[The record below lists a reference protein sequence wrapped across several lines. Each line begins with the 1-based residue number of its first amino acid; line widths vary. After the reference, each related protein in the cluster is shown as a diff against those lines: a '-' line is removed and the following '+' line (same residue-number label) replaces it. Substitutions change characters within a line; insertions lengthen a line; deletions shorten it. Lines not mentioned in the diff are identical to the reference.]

1 MIERS
6 GTGIG
11 KSGTGIEKSG
21 TGIEKSGTGIEK
33 DGTGIEKSGTGI
45 RRFFVTC
52 TLAGLLCTGS
62 VNAGSVDPAG
72 TLQVVVQDNTVA
84 VSWIIGESVFSG
96 VSRLSGTYASLMLTE
111 VALAAPVFDYE
122 GTVNG
127 TGSNTKVTGNG
138 TGSSTKVTGNGTGNS
153 TEVTGNGTGSSTDV
167 TGNGTG
173 SSTDVT
179 GNGTGSSTDVT
190 GNGTGSSTDVTG
202 NGTGSSTDV
211 TGNGTGSSTD
221 VTGNGTGSSTDV
233 TGNGTGS
240 SIQVTGNGTGGEAIT
255 ITFPQG
261 TGMIM
266 EVSVGCGSA
275 LVTVLDQSFVPIV
288 EFTDVAVYGDARFCD
303 ADVDEP
309 GRGENK
315 SKF

>member
-1 MIERS
+1 MMSRWMIERS

-211 TGNGTGSSTD
+211 TGNGTGSS
-221 VTGNGTGSSTDV
+221 
-233 TGNGTGS
+233 
-240 SIQVTGNGTGGEAIT
+240 IQVTGNGTGGEAIT

-315 SKF
+315 SEF

>member
-1 MIERS
+1 MSRWMIERS
-6 GTGIG
+6 GTGIE

-45 RRFFVTC
+45 RRSLVTC
-52 TLAGLLCTGS
+52 ALAGLLCIGS
-62 VNAGSVDPAG
+62 VNAGNVDPAG

-111 VALAAPVFDYE
+111 VALAEPVFDLE
-122 GTVNG
+122 VTGNG

-138 TGSSTKVTGNGTGNS
+138 TGSSTKVTGNGTGSS
-153 TEVTGNGTGSSTDV
+153 TEVTGNGTGSSTE
-167 TGNGTG
+167 
-173 SSTDVT
+173 
-179 GNGTGSSTDVT
+179 VT

-261 TGMIM
+261 TGMVM

-275 LVTVLDQSFVPIV
+275 FVTVLDQSFVPIV
-288 EFTDVAVYGDARFCD
+288 EFSDVAVYGDARFCD
-303 ADVDEP
+303 ADVDAP